1 MPKEPVSKKTIP
13 MMIHMLTTKIFLLIQ
28 PYDSA
33 ILQKDPLKYLDT
45 ITTFSFLKKKE
56 Q

>member
-1 MPKEPVSKKTIP
+1 
-13 MMIHMLTTKIFLLIQ
+13 MIHMLTTKIFLLIQ